1 MSEGIAYRDKLYRAL
16 NPVWAS
22 KPLSG
27 DGAARFGGR
36 FNAIGMPALYC
47 SLSPLTALR
56 EANQVGD
63 LQPTVLVAYNAQI
76 ETVFDG
82 RSVSEIAEFGMASEL
97 LADPAWRDEAAAG
110 GEAPTQTFAK
120 SLIGRGYNGLLVPS
134 FARGARADDLNL
146 VLWRW
151 GAKPPSQLELIDDEN
166 RLLRR
171 SRAT

>member
-1 MSEGIAYRDKLYRAL
+1 MSAAIAYRDKLYRAL

-36 FNAIGMPALYC
+36 FNAVGMPALYC

-63 LQPTVLVAYNAQI
+63 LQPTVLVAYNATI
-76 ETVFDG
+76 ERVFDG
-82 RSVSEIAEFGMASEL
+82 RSVGALADFRMTVEL
-97 LADPAWRDEAAAG
+97 LADPRWRDEVAAN
-110 GEAPTQTFAK
+110 GEAQTQTLAK
-120 SLIGRGYNGLLVPS
+120 SLIERGYNGLLVPS

-151 GAKPPSQLELIDDEN
+151 GAKPPSQIELIDDEN
-166 RLLRR
+166 RLLR
-171 SRAT
+171 

>member
-1 MSEGIAYRDKLYRAL
+1 MSAGIAYRDKLYRAL

-36 FNAIGMPALYC
+36 FNAVGMPALYC
-47 SLSPLTALR
+47 SLRPLTALR

-76 ETVFDG
+76 EQVFDG
-82 RSVSEIAEFGMASEL
+82 RSVGALADFRMTVEL
-97 LADPAWRDEAAAG
+97 LADPRWRDEVAANA
-110 GEAPTQTFAK
+110 EAQTQTFAR
-120 SLIGRGYNGLLVPS
+120 SLIERGYNGLLVPS
-134 FARGARADDLNL
+134 FARGAGADDLNL

-151 GAKPPSQLELIDDEN
+151 GPKPPSRIELIDDEN
-166 RLLRR
+166 RLLR
-171 SRAT
+171 